1 MDAFRGLRRSWGRA
15 CGDRGARSFFRE
27 EGANGMQPTA
37 EQIRWVP
44 LSDIQETNRAESSA
58 KAGAIQVEAE
68 ADGRYTLVAGQEQL
82 QRLREEGSCYVAAV
96 ISPGVPLEERLSAF
110 VDRLAKGR
118 LHYLEEAEQYRSF
131 IRQDGL
137 TTQQLSQR
145 TGRSVQTVRRKIRLL
160 NLGEEVCAL
169 LRHYDLSESIG
180 EALLRM
186 PGQQGR
192 LRVLRHV
199 VELGLDTKGTE
210 TLVDGELARMPLPMT
225 SGRHMKPLM
234 RDYRLYLNAIREI
247 VEQMQDAGLRA
258 DMRVNTGRAAVDV
271 RISIPV
277 FTGRK

>member
-1 MDAFRGLRRSWGRA
+1 MYNA
-15 CGDRGARSFFRE
+15 CFA
-27 EGANGMQPTA
+27 TA
-37 EQIRWVP
+37 
-44 LSDIQETNRAESSA
+44 LSA
-58 KAGAIQVEAE
+58 KAGNRTCARKQ
-68 ADGRYTLVAGQEQL
+68 GRV
-82 QRLREEGSCYVAAV
+82 SD
-96 ISPGVPLEERLSAF
+96 AF
-110 VDRLAKGR
+110 LPR
-118 LHYLEEAEQYRSF
+118 
-131 IRQDGL
+131 
-137 TTQQLSQR
+137 
-145 TGRSVQTVRRKIRLL
+145 
-160 NLGEEVCAL
+160 AL

>member
-1 MDAFRGLRRSWGRA
+1 
-15 CGDRGARSFFRE
+15 
-27 EGANGMQPTA
+27 MQPTA

-118 LHYLEEAEQYRSF
+118 LHYLDEAEQYRSF
-131 IRQDGL
+131 IRQDGM

>member
-1 MDAFRGLRRSWGRA
+1 MWRQSSAPGFRWKNGSPLSWTGWRRGGSIIWKRRS
-15 CGDRGARSFFRE
+15 S
-27 EGANGMQPTA
+27 TA
-37 EQIRWVP
+37 
-44 LSDIQETNRAESSA
+44 ASS
-58 KAGAIQVEAE
+58 V
-68 ADGRYTLVAGQEQL
+68 RN
-82 QRLREEGSCYVAAV
+82 
-96 ISPGVPLEERLSAF
+96 
-110 VDRLAKGR
+110 
-118 LHYLEEAEQYRSF
+118 
-131 IRQDGL
+131 GL
-137 TTQQLSQR
+137 TTQRLSQR

-225 SGRHMKPLM
+225 SGRRMKPLM

-247 VEQMQDAGLRA
+247 VEQMPGRGPFSRYAGEYGR
-258 DMRVNTGRAAVDV
+258 RGGGRAHFHS
-271 RISIPV
+271 RIYRAEVKIP
-277 FTGRK
+277 FSHDLCYT

>member
-1 MDAFRGLRRSWGRA
+1 MLAAKPKRLIVDMRGNTGGDMEAALRCAALFLPQGAPLAHGRTRDAA
-15 CGDRGARSFFRE
+15 
-27 EGANGMQPTA
+27 
-37 EQIRWVP
+37 
-44 LSDIQETNRAESSA
+44 
-58 KAGAIQVEAE
+58 
-68 ADGRYTLVAGQEQL
+68 
-82 QRLREEGSCYVAAV
+82 RLRHAERAGMAADA
-96 ISPGVPLEERLSAF
+96 P
-110 VDRLAKGR
+110 
-118 LHYLEEAEQYRSF
+118 RSIV

>member
-1 MDAFRGLRRSWGRA
+1 
-15 CGDRGARSFFRE
+15 
-27 EGANGMQPTA
+27 MQPTA

-44 LSDIQETNRAESSA
+44 LSDIQETNRAESSVET
-58 KAGAIQVEAE
+58 GAIQVEAE

-118 LHYLEEAEQYRSF
+118 LHYLDEAEQYRSF

-210 TLVDGELARMPLPMT
+210 TLVDGELAQMPLPMT

>member
-1 MDAFRGLRRSWGRA
+1 
-15 CGDRGARSFFRE
+15 
-27 EGANGMQPTA
+27 MQPIA

-44 LSDIQETNRAESSA
+44 LSDIRETDVPEPRGENSA
-58 KAGAIQVEAE
+58 VQVEAE
-68 ADGRYTLVAGQEQL
+68 PDGRYTLVAGQEQL

-96 ISPGVPLEERLSAF
+96 IIPLEERLSDF
-110 VDRLAKGR
+110 VDRLARGR
-118 LHYLEEAEQYRSF
+118 LHYLDEAEQYRSF
-131 IRQDGL
+131 IRQDGM

-225 SGRHMKPLM
+225 SGRRMKPLM

-247 VEQMQDAGLRA
+247 VEQMQEAGLSA

-271 RISIPV
+271 RISIPI

>member
-1 MDAFRGLRRSWGRA
+1 
-15 CGDRGARSFFRE
+15 
-27 EGANGMQPTA
+27 MQPTA

-68 ADGRYTLVAGQEQL
+68 ADGRYTLVAGQEHL

-118 LHYLEEAEQYRSF
+118 LHYLDEAEQYRSF

-169 LRHYDLSESIG
+169 LRHL
-180 EALLRM
+180 
-186 PGQQGR
+186 
-192 LRVLRHV
+192 
-199 VELGLDTKGTE
+199 
-210 TLVDGELARMPLPMT
+210 
-225 SGRHMKPLM
+225 
-234 RDYRLYLNAIREI
+234 
-247 VEQMQDAGLRA
+247 
-258 DMRVNTGRAAVDV
+258 
-271 RISIPV
+271 
-277 FTGRK
+277 